1 MLDEL
6 KVKEELI
13 EGTITIGYGEFAA
26 VETLAEICKIYKQ
39 KYPMVQIALHTA
51 TSDSV
56 YEMMNQYYENAN
68 FDGEGSDFYY
78 AYAFVPDGVVCLLSA
93 AVYYNLS
100 TYRPD
105 AIDVAIPRKAKVSTL
120 PDWPE
125 LNVCYFTDDRFDVGI
140 ETVEDGNNRFRIYD
154 IEKTVVDIV
163 FYREKIGIEETKEVL
178 TTYLHRSDRNLN
190 RLIRYAEMLKCGG
203 VMKMYLE
210 VLV

>member
-1 MLDEL
+1 MTKTAQISNDQMIFSVQEL
-6 KVKEELI
+6 KDKGFSYYKINQMVDQGILI
-13 EGTITIGYGEFAA
+13 K
-26 VETLAEICKIYKQ
+26 LNKK
-39 KYPMVQIALHTA
+39 
-51 TSDSV
+51 
-56 YEMMNQYYENAN
+56 YYENAN

-105 AIDVAIPRKAKVSTL
+105 AIDVAILRKAKVSTL

-125 LNVCYFTDDRFDVGI
+125 VNLYYYTDERFELGI
-140 ETVEDGNNRFRIYD
+140 TVIEEGTNRFRIYD

-163 FYREKIGIEETKEVL
+163 FYREKVGIEETKEIL
-178 TTYLHRSDRNLN
+178 TSYLRRKDRNIN
-190 RLIRYAEMLKCGG
+190 RLVRYAEMMKCGDT
-203 VMKMYLE
+203 MKKYLE

>member
-1 MLDEL
+1 MTKTAQISNDQMIFSVQEL
-6 KVKEELI
+6 KEKGFSYYKINQMVDQGILI
-13 EGTITIGYGEFAA
+13 K
-26 VETLAEICKIYKQ
+26 LNKK
-39 KYPMVQIALHTA
+39 
-51 TSDSV
+51 
-56 YEMMNQYYENAN
+56 YYENVN

-125 LNVCYFTDDRFDVGI
+125 VNLYYYTDERFELGI
-140 ETVEDGNNRFRIYD
+140 TVIEAGTNRFRIYD

-163 FYREKIGIEETKEVL
+163 FYREKVGIEETKEIL
-178 TTYLHRSDRNLN
+178 TSYLRRKDRNIN
-190 RLIRYAEMLKCGG
+190 RLVRYAEMMKCGDT
-203 VMKMYLE
+203 MKKYLE

>member
-1 MLDEL
+1 MTKTVQISNDQMIFSVQEL
-6 KVKEELI
+6 KDKGFSHYKINQMVEHGKLI
-13 EGTITIGYGEFAA
+13 KLNKKF
-26 VETLAEICKIYKQ
+26 
-39 KYPMVQIALHTA
+39 
-51 TSDSV
+51 
-56 YEMMNQYYENAN
+56 YENTN
-68 FDGEGSDFYY
+68 FEGVESDFYY

-100 TYRPD
+100 TYRTD

-125 LNVCYFTDDRFDVGI
+125 LNICYFTDERFEAGI
-140 ETVEDGNNRFRIYD
+140 EMIEDGNNRFRIYD

-178 TTYLHRSDRNLN
+178 LNYLRRSDRDLN
-190 RLIRYAEMLKCGG
+190 RLIRYADMLKCGDI
-203 VMKMYLE
+203 MKMYLE